1 MERAKKE
8 EGRRTRA
15 RKEQKEEERGKKRER
30 RGKGERRSE
39 SHGGGGPE
47 ASRRASFTREIW
59 AVFRLDAR
67 SSLRGHMGSTSGSGA
82 RMCASLG
89 RARVRVRACAC
100 VCVCA
105 AIRACW
111 EEELYTRCPP
121 CAAINYRVTRY
132 GRARPTLYI
141 SRKTCRRRYLKC
153 GFLYGFSYPRITR
166 SNFSSTISSMRGD
179 VFTGK
184 INSFEIYIYYQS
196 YAQVLLVTSL
206 MEGNIDT
213 FRMLKVKRRGG
224 IICSWWF
231 DSIFDTSDFFPD
243 FYTEWREVSVD

>member
-15 RKEQKEEERGKKRER
+15 RKEQKEEEREKKGTKGEGGKKKRVSR
-30 RGKGERRSE
+30 WWRSRGIS
-39 SHGGGGPE
+39 
-47 ASRRASFTREIW
+47 TRFVH
-59 AVFRLDAR
+59 AGNL
-67 SSLRGHMGSTSGSGA
+67 SGLPS
-82 RMCASLG
+82 G
-89 RARVRVRACAC
+89 RAFVITWAYGEHKRLGCTHVRLPRTRARACAC

-166 SNFSSTISSMRGD
+166 SNFSSTISVRGD

-196 YAQVLLVTSL
+196 YVQVLLLS
-206 MEGNIDT
+206 
-213 FRMLKVKRRGG
+213 
-224 IICSWWF
+224 
-231 DSIFDTSDFFPD
+231 
-243 FYTEWREVSVD
+243 

>member
-1 MERAKKE
+1 MVEVPRHLDAL
-8 EGRRTRA
+8 RS
-15 RKEQKEEERGKKRER
+15 RGKFE
-30 RGKGERRSE
+30 
-39 SHGGGGPE
+39 
-47 ASRRASFTREIW
+47 
-59 AVFRLDAR
+59 R
-67 SSLRGHMGSTSGSGA
+67 SSVWTRVRHYVGIWGA
-82 RMCASLG
+82 QAARVHACAPPSDA
-89 RARVRVRACAC
+89 RARVCVRVR
-100 VCVCA
+100 VCA

-224 IICSWWF
+224 IICS
-231 DSIFDTSDFFPD
+231 
-243 FYTEWREVSVD
+243 

>member
-1 MERAKKE
+1 METAKKE

-15 RKEQKEEERGKKRER
+15 RKEQKEEEREKKGTKGGG
-30 RGKGERRSE
+30 RGKE
-39 SHGGGGPE
+39 E
-47 ASRRASFTREIW
+47 ASLTVVEVPRH
-59 AVFRLDAR
+59 LDALRSRGKFER
-67 SSLRGHMGSTSGSGA
+67 SSVWTRVRHYVGIWGA
-82 RMCASLG
+82 QAARVHACAPPSDA
-89 RARVRVRACAC
+89 RARVCVRVR
-100 VCVCA
+100 VCA

-184 INSFEIYIYYQS
+184 INSFEIYILSKFKY
-196 YAQVLLVTSL
+196 
-206 MEGNIDT
+206 
-213 FRMLKVKRRGG
+213 F
-224 IICSWWF
+224 
-231 DSIFDTSDFFPD
+231 
-243 FYTEWREVSVD
+243 

>member
-1 MERAKKE
+1 METAKKE

-15 RKEQKEEERGKKRER
+15 RKEQKEEEREKK
-30 RGKGERRSE
+30 GTK
-39 SHGGGGPE
+39 GGGGE
-47 ASRRASFTREIW
+47 GKKKRVSRWWRSRGISTRFVH
-59 AVFRLDAR
+59 AGNL
-67 SSLRGHMGSTSGSGA
+67 SGLPS
-82 RMCASLG
+82 G
-89 RARVRVRACAC
+89 RAFVITWAYGEHKRLGCTHVRLPRTRARACAC

-224 IICSWWF
+224 IICS
-231 DSIFDTSDFFPD
+231 
-243 FYTEWREVSVD
+243 

>member
-1 MERAKKE
+1 MSGLPSGRAFVITWAYGEHKRL
-8 EGRRTRA
+8 GCTHVRLPRTRA
-15 RKEQKEEERGKKRER
+15 
-30 RGKGERRSE
+30 
-39 SHGGGGPE
+39 
-47 ASRRASFTREIW
+47 
-59 AVFRLDAR
+59 
-67 SSLRGHMGSTSGSGA
+67 
-82 RMCASLG
+82 
-89 RARVRVRACAC
+89 RACAC

-213 FRMLKVKRRGG
+213 FRMLKVKRRGLYPAPD
-224 IICSWWF
+224 
-231 DSIFDTSDFFPD
+231 DSIQFSIRVIFSPIFTRSDAKFQLP
-243 FYTEWREVSVD
+243 VD

>member
-1 MERAKKE
+1 
-8 EGRRTRA
+8 
-15 RKEQKEEERGKKRER
+15 
-30 RGKGERRSE
+30 
-39 SHGGGGPE
+39 
-47 ASRRASFTREIW
+47 
-59 AVFRLDAR
+59 
-67 SSLRGHMGSTSGSGA
+67 MGSTSGSGA

-89 RARVRVRACAC
+89 RARARVRAC

-184 INSFEIYIYYQS
+184 INSFEIYILS
-196 YAQVLLVTSL
+196 KLRSSTFTNKLSL

-224 IICSWWF
+224 IICS
-231 DSIFDTSDFFPD
+231 
-243 FYTEWREVSVD
+243 